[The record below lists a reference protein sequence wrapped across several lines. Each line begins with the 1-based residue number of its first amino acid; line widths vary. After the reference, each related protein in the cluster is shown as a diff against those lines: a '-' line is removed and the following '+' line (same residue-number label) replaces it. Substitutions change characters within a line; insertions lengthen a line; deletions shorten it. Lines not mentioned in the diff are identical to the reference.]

1 MEKYINR
8 FKLSNEWLCIL
19 TLLITSYVII
29 IPSALLSEL
38 FPSLTL
44 GGNPNIENHPSIY
57 VQFCIAVIIAPIIE
71 TLIFQTLPVFVLKD
85 GLNLRYSI
93 ICIVSAT
100 AFAASHP
107 FSIGYIIFSFIMGLL
122 FVYAYLLIAETQKS
136 PFRIVCVT
144 HGLRNFLAIGASHYF
159 LSP

>member
-19 TLLITSYVII
+19 ILLITSYVII
-29 IPSALLSEL
+29 IPSALLNEL

-44 GGNPNIENHPSIY
+44 GENPMIGKHPSIY
-57 VQFCIAVIIAPIIE
+57 VQFCLAVIIAPIIE
-71 TLIFQTLPVFVLKD
+71 TLLFQTLPVFVLKD

-93 ICIVSAT
+93 ICFVSAT

-122 FVYAYLLIAETQKS
+122 FVYAYLLISETPKS
-136 PFRIVCVT
+136 PFRIVCIT
-144 HGLRNFLAIGASHYF
+144 HGLRNFLALVATHYF
-159 LSP
+159 